1 MNYLALS
8 FRVFTILEFQTVE
21 IPWKILTIFNA
32 MGEKIKIN
40 HLRGVHF

>member
-21 IPWKILTIFNA
+21 IPWKILKIFNA
-32 MGEKIKIN
+32 MGEKLKSII
-40 HLRGVHF
+40 